1 MFSVDEV
8 IYNMHHFEEE
18 NFERFDELYD
28 DVRSGNFTAE
38 KDAVKRLCRTFE
50 TEFGQIHPHQYHKA
64 VSMTFMIADRMGIE
78 EGFRQLAEGL
88 CGLGEDKG
96 SYVYEYI
103 SMLFYSYQKADL
115 EIFREN
121 LDRQEQN
128 ENVWKQIKKLCAQ
141 DNERLRAA
149 KEVFGTKER

>member
-1 MFSVDEV
+1 
-8 IYNMHHFEEE
+8 
-18 NFERFDELYD
+18 
-28 DVRSGNFTAE
+28 
-38 KDAVKRLCRTFE
+38 
-50 TEFGQIHPHQYHKA
+50 
-64 VSMTFMIADRMGIE
+64 MIADKMGKE

-103 SMLFYSYQKADL
+103 SMLFYSYKKADL
-115 EIFREN
+115 EIFRDN
-121 LDRQEQN
+121 LDRQEHN

-149 KEVFGTKER
+149 KEVFGTE